1 MLTDIC
7 GVVILI
13 LHRRRCSFFKW
24 HDSEIDGRPHIV
36 IKELLDVI
44 DDLFDENEML
54 RTRGVP
60 PTDTVS
66 RFTGAATENLVDV
79 TEEINAIER
88 ELKRLKGRQQLNDD
102 EVGRWKMKYQ
112 RLKGVVLFAWL
123 VFLAYMMFKG

>member
-1 MLTDIC
+1 MSDIC
-7 GVVILI
+7 GFVMLI
-13 LHRRRCSFFKW
+13 LQRRRCNFFKW
-24 HDSEIDGRPHIV
+24 HDSAIEGRGYIV

-44 DDLFDENEML
+44 DELWDEIEML
-54 RTRGVP
+54 RQGSIP
-60 PTDTVS
+60 PNDTGS
-66 RFTGAATENLVDV
+66 RFTEAAPENLLDV

-112 RLKGVVLFAWL
+112 RLKGVMLFAWL